1 MSKLS
6 FIELSDKKVVMEKFD
21 GLLPNFDELEVA
33 ISFKDEL
40 RKVSNLSRLETMRD
54 LLHLTL
60 DKIVY
65 KLKKRVSFVGIYNL
79 YEQVEEDYQMMD
91 TEIEQQ
97 ASKIEF
103 LYQFIDRKRRKAK
116 RASKKRAEANGP
128 FDKASMQKINQ
139 E

>member
-1 MSKLS
+1 
-6 FIELSDKKVVMEKFD
+6 MEKFD